1 MASITIRISDEL
13 KKNLEILAK
22 AEKRS
27 LSNLIRLILEK
38 GVKPRGKDD
47 NQ

>member
-1 MASITIRISDEL
+1 MASITIRIPDEL

-22 AEKRS
+22 TEKRS

-38 GVKPRGKDD
+38 GAKPSGK
-47 NQ
+47 NNT

>member
-1 MASITIRISDEL
+1 MASITIRIPDEL

-38 GVKPRGKDD
+38 GVKPSAK
-47 NQ
+47 NN